1 MKNGVAPW
9 GRRYLLRP
17 NQPNHY
23 EWDKSLQMVVN
34 FIWVR
39 FVLKR
44 MAAITKKETRLTIP
58 PRWELVAKL
67 FSEGTQSG
75 IEKQQTAQLL
85 TGSREASFDVAD
97 GEIQPGG
104 DFAEFKPALVVV
116 QQYFPMPV
124 VQRSDQ
130 GHQFDAGFGKDC
142 RVERARFVLSEE
154 GGSESTNTPE
164 GVGRVGN
171 EASGLARRVWRLGT
185 RLL

>member
-1 MKNGVAPW
+1 MHRIPRSRRGCNPYISGSGSLNRSVGTL

-17 NQPNHY
+17 NHPNHY

-44 MAAITKKETRLTIP
+44 MAAITKKETRLTIS

-85 TGSREASFDVAD
+85 TGSREASFDIAA

-104 DFAEFKPALVVV
+104 DFAEFKPAIVTE
-116 QQYFPMPV
+116 QQYLPMPV
-124 VQRSDQ
+124 LQSSDRPHVPQ
-130 GHQFDAGFGKDC
+130 PQ
-142 RVERARFVLSEE
+142 
-154 GGSESTNTPE
+154 
-164 GVGRVGN
+164 
-171 EASGLARRVWRLGT
+171 
-185 RLL
+185 